1 MCLLGSAG
9 FEANAA
15 PAPQVV
21 SAQKAT
27 LTISGTVKDSK
38 GEPVI
43 GANVME
49 KGTNRGIVT
58 DLDGKFTLKVTPGAT
73 ITVSYLGYKTQ
84 TLKAA
89 PTMNVSLEE
98 DNALLDEVVVVG
110 FGTQKRANLTGA
122 VATVDVSK
130 AMDARPVG
138 DVTKALQGAVPGLTI
153 TTGDGAINSAAS
165 IKIRGTGTLSNGQSS
180 SPLIVVDGV
189 PTDDITFVNPD
200 DIAEISVLKDAAS
213 SAVYGTRAAF
223 GVVLITTKSGQ
234 KGDRVSVKYS
244 NNFGWSSATVLP
256 DYGSVP

>member
-1 MCLLGSAG
+1 M
-9 FEANAA
+9 
-15 PAPQVV
+15 
-21 SAQKAT
+21 
-27 LTISGTVKDSK
+27 
-38 GEPVI
+38 
-43 GANVME
+43 
-49 KGTNRGIVT
+49 
-58 DLDGKFTLKVTPGAT
+58 
-73 ITVSYLGYKTQ
+73 GYKTQ

-244 NNFGWSSATVLP
+244 NNFGWSNATVLP
-256 DYGSVP
+256 DYGSVPEQIEALLQTNYRKGAARNCSVCISTRCFLTQRLGMSRTVARRKATARCCHTRAWTTWATSIRTL